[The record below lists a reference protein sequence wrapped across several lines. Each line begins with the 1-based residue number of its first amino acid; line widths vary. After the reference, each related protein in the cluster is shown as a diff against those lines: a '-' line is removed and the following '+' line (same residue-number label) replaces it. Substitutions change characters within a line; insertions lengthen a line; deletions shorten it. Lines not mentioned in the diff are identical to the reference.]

1 MESINIEKY
10 IKDLSPEFQEK
21 ARACSNIDELL
32 NLAEENNIPLPD
44 EAVEAVAGG
53 KGKTECHHIR
63 TKRYPTSGKGVKRI
77 GNAVLKFVIEEE
89 VCIDCNMWR
98 NVNILENGTEE
109 YGSWSSLRA

>member
-53 KGKTECHHIR
+53 KSKTSEECP
-63 TKRYPTSGKGVKRI
+63 KCGSK
-77 GNAVLKFVIEEE
+77 
-89 VCIDCNMWR
+89 
-98 NVNILENGTEE
+98 NIYKINST
-109 YGSWSSLRA
+109 RAYCGHCRLLQQL